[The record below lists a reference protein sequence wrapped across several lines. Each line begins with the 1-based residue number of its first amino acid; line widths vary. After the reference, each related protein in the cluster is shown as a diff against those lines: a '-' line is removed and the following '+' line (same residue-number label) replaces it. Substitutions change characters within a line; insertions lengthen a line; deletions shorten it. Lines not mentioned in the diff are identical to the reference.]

1 MLGNSIRKR
10 LSEHKWLDFISHESN
25 PTQTW
30 KRIQSQ
36 AQKAI
41 DDLILLADSLPDDKQ
56 QQIFNYENVY
66 RLVRSILRQPFSTYP
81 LDNDELDG
89 RRIQLAAS
97 IAEKGLEMCITKY
110 KTLVEKDEML
120 SAANVSLLQNA
131 INLSNHIA
139 LKIQLQ
145 QRELKTKN
153 ENLIFLFNWANVL
166 HNDNSS
172 RLRQFLKR
180 EFDLKE
186 WIDIA
191 TINKTEDDN
200 TISFNI
206 KEDDNKD
213 DNNLTSISIKLN
225 DNKTSAALSIY
236 DEYGIGRH
244 SKNLI
249 VKDENGSLNVY
260 AKKTKTYKNKRTNRL
275 NDYNTV
281 PAS

>member
-1 MLGNSIRKR
+1 MEENT
-10 LSEHKWLDFISHESN
+10 ES
-25 PTQTW
+25 
-30 KRIQSQ
+30 SL
-36 AQKAI
+36 KAI

-66 RLVRSILRQPFSTYP
+66 RLVRSILRQPYWIDQLDNDQ

-145 QRELKTKN
+145 QRALKTKN
-153 ENLIFLFNWANVL
+153 ENLIFLFNWAKVL

-225 DNKTSAALSIY
+225 DNKTRATLSIY
-236 DEYGIGRH
+236 DKNGIGRQ

-260 AKKTKTYKNKRTNRL
+260 AKKTKTYKNKKTNRL